1 MLISCCFFAFSLQ
14 LQRCYY
20 LKQLLIA
27 IFKAIGKLHDLD
39 IKIPEEKKRVLALV
53 EGCQTRKHPK
63 LGEKFGDEEYYY
75 SFQQEIVDST
85 NRLRKSIRKE
95 ATGELASKAAALCD
109 MDNDDDRHKPVP
121 EPQELVTLQQ
131 DVSWLQL
138 IMIYCIFY
146 LPY

>member
-1 MLISCCFFAFSLQ
+1 M
-14 LQRCYY
+14 
-20 LKQLLIA
+20 KQLLIA

-63 LGEKFGDEEYYY
+63 LGKKFGDEEYYY
-75 SFQQEIVDST
+75 SFQEEVVDST

-95 ATGELASKAAALCD
+95 ATGEISKNAALCD
-109 MDNDDDRHKPVP
+109 MDKDDEKPP
-121 EPQELVTLQQ
+121 EPQELVALQQ
-131 DVSWLQL
+131 DVSLLQL